1 MITWS
6 PEGCVIVFRRWS
18 VQRRLTLAALLCALA
33 GYGAT
38 ALLLTPILHTLAT
51 GFLTEQTAGAARRIA
66 FVVERDAPA
75 RLRPVA
81 VTEGTDLIQVVDDEG
96 RIRQASPRLTGQP
109 PLSTATAGGTDARLD
124 TTSCTNRVPG
134 VRCLITVGFRAHVG
148 GRPWMIYAYTPE
160 LPWYISPLYPPATA
174 LGVLPLAAVTAC
186 VAWLTAR
193 KALTPV
199 SAIRNELAEI
209 TATDLGRRVPRG
221 RHRDELDELA
231 RTVNETLDRLE
242 HAVEQ
247 QRRFASDASHD
258 LRSPITAMRAQVE
271 EAMLAPAEADWHE
284 TGRRMIE
291 GLDRLQNIV
300 ADLLTL
306 ARLEAGTPGR
316 REPVNLARLVSD
328 ELRRRPAGKR
338 VEARLRSGV
347 VVEGD
352 ALRLSRL
359 LANLLDNAERHA
371 DTMITVTVGEQKG
384 QAVLE
389 VLDDGAGIAPDQREA
404 VFRRFTRLAASRRR
418 DAGGTGLGLSIAREI
433 AEAHGGT
440 LTIEP
445 SERGARFVLQIP
457 LISS

>member
-1 MITWS
+1 M
-6 PEGCVIVFRRWS
+6 IVFRRWS

-33 GYGAT
+33 GYGAI
-38 ALLLTPILHTLAT
+38 ALLVTPIMHTVAT
-51 GFLTEQTAGAARRIA
+51 GFLTEQAAGAARRIA

-81 VTEGTDLIQVVDDEG
+81 VTEGTDLIQVVDERG

-109 PLSTATAGGTDARLD
+109 PLSTATATGTDARLT

-134 VRCLITVGFRAHVG
+134 VHCLITVGFRANVG
-148 GRPWMIYAYTPE
+148 GRPWMAYAYMPAP
-160 LPWYISPLYPPATA
+160 PWYVSPLYPPAAT
-174 LGVLPLAAVTAC
+174 LCVLLLAGVTAC

-221 RHRDELDELA
+221 PHRDELDELA

-242 HAVEQ
+242 RAVEQ

-258 LRSPITAMRAQVE
+258 LRSPITAMRMEVE
-271 EAMLAPAEADWHE
+271 EAMLAPEEADWRE
-284 TGRRMIE
+284 TGRRMME

-306 ARLEAGTPGR
+306 ARLEAGAPGR
-316 REPVNLARLVSD
+316 REPVDLARLVSE
-328 ELRRRPAGKR
+328 ELGRRTDGKP
-338 VEARLRSGV
+338 VETRLHTGV

-371 DTMITVTVGEQKG
+371 DTMITVTVRERKG

-389 VLDDGAGIAPDQREA
+389 VLDDGGGIAPDEREA
-404 VFRRFTRLAASRRR
+404 VFRRFIRLADSRRR
-418 DAGGTGLGLSIAREI
+418 DAGGTGLGLPIAREI
-433 AEAHGGT
+433 AEAHAGT

>member
-1 MITWS
+1 MN
-6 PEGCVIVFRRWS
+6 VFRRWS
-18 VQRRLTLAALLCALA
+18 VRRRLTLAALLCALA

-38 ALLLTPILHTLAT
+38 ALFLTPIVRTMVT
-51 GFLTEQTAGAARRIA
+51 GFVTEEAARAARRIA
-66 FVVERDAPA
+66 FAVERDAPA
-75 RLRPVA
+75 RLRPLSA
-81 VTEGTDLIQVVDDEG
+81 VEGTDLVQVVDESG
-96 RIRQASPRLTGQP
+96 RIRQSSARLTGQP
-109 PLSTATAGGTDARLD
+109 PLTSSAAAGEDVRLD
-124 TTSCTNRVPG
+124 TETCTNRVPG
-134 VRCLITVGFRAHVG
+134 VRCLITVGFRAYVG
-148 GRPWMIYAYTPE
+148 GTRWMVYAYTPE
-160 LPWYISPLYPPATA
+160 LPWYISPAYALTAA
-174 LGVLPLAAVTAC
+174 LGVLLLSALTAF
-186 VAWLTAR
+186 VAWLAVR
-193 KALTPV
+193 KALAPV
-199 SAIRNELAEI
+199 SAIKDELAEI

-221 RHRDELDELA
+221 AHRDELDDLA
-231 RTVNETLDRLE
+231 RTVNDTLDRLE

-258 LRSPITAMRAQVE
+258 LRSPVAAMRTQVE
-271 EAMLAPAEADWHE
+271 EAMLAPEETDWLG
-284 TGRRMIE
+284 TGERLL
-291 GLDRLQNIV
+291 GSLDHLQSIV

-306 ARLEAGTPGR
+306 ARLEAGVPAL
-316 REPVNLARLVSD
+316 REPVDLSGLVTD
-328 ELRRRPAGKR
+328 ELRRRREGKR
-338 VEARLRSGV
+338 VEARLRLGV

-371 DTMITVTVGEQKG
+371 DTMITVTVGEQDG

-389 VLDDGAGIAPDQREA
+389 VLDDGAGIVPDQREA

>member
-1 MITWS
+1 M
-6 PEGCVIVFRRWS
+6 FRRWS

-33 GYGAT
+33 GYGVT
-38 ALLLTPILHTLAT
+38 ALLVTPLVHTLAT

-66 FVVERDAPA
+66 FVVERDAPG

-81 VTEGTDLIQVVDDEG
+81 VTEGTDLIQVVDADG

-109 PLSTATAGGTDARLD
+109 PLSTATATGTDARLD
-124 TTSCTNRVPG
+124 TTSCTDRLRG
-134 VRCLITVGFRAHVG
+134 VHCLITVGFRAHVG

-160 LPWYISPLYPPATA
+160 LPWYISPWYPPVTG
-174 LGVLPLAAVTAC
+174 LGVLLLAAVTAC

-199 SAIRNELAEI
+199 SAIKDELAEI

-221 RHRDELDELA
+221 RHRDELDDLA

-258 LRSPITAMRAQVE
+258 LRSPIAAMRTQVE
-271 EAMLAPAEADWHE
+271 EAMLAPEETDWPR
-284 TGRRMIE
+284 TGRRVIE

-300 ADLLTL
+300 GDLLTL
-306 ARLEAGTPGR
+306 ARLEAGAPGR
-316 REPVNLARLVSD
+316 REPVDLARLVR
-328 ELRRRPAGKR
+328 EELLRRPERR
-338 VEARLRSGV
+338 LVETRLRSGV
-347 VVEGD
+347 VVAGD

-371 DTMITVTVGEQKG
+371 DTMITVTVGEQEG
-384 QAVLE
+384 RAVLE

-404 VFRRFTRLAASRRR
+404 VFRRFTRLADSRRR
-418 DAGGTGLGLSIAREI
+418 DAGGTGLGLPIAREI
-433 AEAHGGT
+433 AENHEGT

>member
-1 MITWS
+1 M
-6 PEGCVIVFRRWS
+6 FRRWS

-33 GYGAT
+33 GYGVT
-38 ALLLTPILHTLAT
+38 ALLVTPLVHTMAT
-51 GFLTEQTAGAARRIA
+51 GYLVEETAKAARRIA
-66 FVVERDAPA
+66 FVVERDAPG

-81 VTEGTDLIQVVDDEG
+81 VTEGTDLIQVVDADG
-96 RIRQASPRLTGQP
+96 RIRQASPRLTGLP
-109 PLSTATAGGTDARLD
+109 PLSTATATGDDARLD
-124 TTSCTNRVPG
+124 TTTCTNRVPG
-134 VRCLITVGFRAHVG
+134 VNCLITVGFRAHVG
-148 GRPWMIYAYTPE
+148 GRPWMIYAYTPA
-160 LPWYISPLYPPATA
+160 LPWYISPLYLPVTG
-174 LGVLPLAAVTAC
+174 LGVLLLAAVTAC

-193 KALTPV
+193 NALTPV

-221 RHRDELDELA
+221 RRRDELDDLA

-242 HAVEQ
+242 RAVEQ

-258 LRSPITAMRAQVE
+258 LRSPIAAMRTQVE
-271 EAMLAPAEADWHE
+271 EAMLAPEEADWPR
-284 TGRRMIE
+284 TGRRVIE

-300 ADLLTL
+300 GDLLTL
-306 ARLEAGTPGR
+306 ARLEAGAPGR
-316 REPVNLARLVSD
+316 REPVDLARLVR
-328 ELRRRPAGKR
+328 EELLRRPERKP
-338 VEARLRSGV
+338 VETRLRSGV

-371 DTMITVTVGEQKG
+371 DTMITVTVGEHEG
-384 QAVLE
+384 RAVLE

-404 VFRRFTRLAASRRR
+404 VFRRFTRLADSRRR
-418 DAGGTGLGLSIAREI
+418 DAGGTGLGLPIAREI
-433 AEAHGGT
+433 AEAHEGR

>member
-1 MITWS
+1 M
-6 PEGCVIVFRRWS
+6 IVFRRWS
-18 VQRRLTLAALLCALA
+18 VRRRLTLAALLSALA
-33 GYGAT
+33 GYGAI
-38 ALLLTPILHTLAT
+38 ALLVTPIMHTVAT
-51 GFLTEQTAGAARRIA
+51 GFLTEQAAGAARRIA

-81 VTEGTDLIQVVDDEG
+81 VTEGTDLIQVVDEEG
-96 RIRQASPRLTGQP
+96 RIRQASSRLTGQP
-109 PLSTATAGGTDARLD
+109 PLSTATATGADARLT

-134 VRCLITVGFRAHVG
+134 VHCLITVGFRANVG
-148 GRPWMIYAYTPE
+148 GRPWMVYAYTPE
-160 LPWYISPLYPPATA
+160 LPWYISPAYAPAAA
-174 LGVLPLAAVTAC
+174 LGVLLLSALTAF
-186 VAWLTAR
+186 VAWLAVR
-193 KALTPV
+193 KALAPV
-199 SAIRNELAEI
+199 SAIKDELAEI
-209 TATDLGRRVPRG
+209 TATDLKRRVPRG
-221 RHRDELDELA
+221 AHRDELDDLA

-258 LRSPITAMRAQVE
+258 LRSPVAAMRTQVE
-271 EAMLAPAEADWHE
+271 EAMLAPKETDWLG
-284 TGRRMIE
+284 TGERLL
-291 GLDRLQNIV
+291 GSLDHLQSIV

-306 ARLEAGTPGR
+306 ARLEAGVPAR
-316 REPVNLARLVSD
+316 REPVDLSGLVTD
-328 ELRRRPAGKR
+328 ELRRRREGKR
-338 VEARLRSGV
+338 VEARLRLGV

-352 ALRLSRL
+352 AMRLSRL

-371 DTMITVTVGEQKG
+371 DTMITVTVGEQDG

-389 VLDDGAGIAPDQREA
+389 VLDDGAGIVPDQREA

-433 AEAHGGT
+433 AEAHKGT

-445 SERGARFVLQIP
+445 SEHGARFVLQIP